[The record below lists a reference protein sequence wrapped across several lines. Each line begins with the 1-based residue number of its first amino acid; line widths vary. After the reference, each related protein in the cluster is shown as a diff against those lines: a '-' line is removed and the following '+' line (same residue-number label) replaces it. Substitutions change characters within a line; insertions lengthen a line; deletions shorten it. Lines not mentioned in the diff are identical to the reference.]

1 MIIFVLVFVFFFFN
15 EECPSCQEVKISFQ
29 KIKLFSFNM
38 ND

>member
-1 MIIFVLVFVFFFFN
+1 MIIFVLVFVSFFN

>member
-1 MIIFVLVFVFFFFN
+1 MIIFVLVFFFFS
-15 EECPSCQEVKISFQ
+15 EECSSCEEIKISFQ